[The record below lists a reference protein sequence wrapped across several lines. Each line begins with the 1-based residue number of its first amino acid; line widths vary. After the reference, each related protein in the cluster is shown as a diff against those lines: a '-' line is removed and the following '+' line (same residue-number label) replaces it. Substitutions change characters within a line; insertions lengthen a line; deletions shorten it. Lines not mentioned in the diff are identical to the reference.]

1 MLFESIY
8 GMDDLSTVQHIGY
21 ASESRMYDFTLV
33 FSDHF
38 FGKTLITCLQSGN
51 SSLLDFHDVS
61 DVSVVKKVFRIQNDE
76 IAHEVSALLQSKI
89 PLSKNFDQYE

>member
-1 MLFESIY
+1 MFKSIY

-38 FGKTLITCLQSGN
+38 FGKTLVTCLQSGN

-61 DVSVVKKVFRIQNDE
+61 DTAIVKKVFRIKDDA
-76 IAHEVSALLQSKI
+76 IAQEVSALLKTKI
-89 PLSKNFDQYE
+89 PLVKKDDTA

>member
-1 MLFESIY
+1 MFESIY

-38 FGKTLITCLQSGN
+38 FGKTLVTCLQSGN
-51 SSLLDFHDVS
+51 SSLLDFQDVS
-61 DVSVVKKVFRIQNDE
+61 NVSIIKKVFRIQDDE
-76 IAHEVSALLQSKI
+76 IAQEVSALLQSKI
-89 PLSKNFDQYE
+89 PLAKNFNQYE